1 VIFRLL
7 FLGNCEIVQSFG
19 LLHKYNI
26 PDATPG
32 GYSKLKHRAEQER
45 AMATKTIAA
54 LQRSKNSRDRTLAV
68 SLPPD
73 VAEIV
78 DLLDLTA
85 ISYRMRPGQEIVSE
99 GKRCASVFL
108 ITEGIAMRY
117 RILRDGQRQILNFL
131 VPGDFAGIASSR
143 FENAV
148 FTIRTLT
155 PTVVSP
161 IPASRLAGLLETQPR
176 LASVMFSVF
185 SSDSAMLGE
194 HLISLGRRRAIARVA
209 HLLLELHAR
218 LHRVGL
224 ADERS
229 FRLPLTQEMIS
240 DALGLSIPYVNR
252 VLQEL
257 RLDGL
262 LTIKDQLENLEELAA
277 LADFKMAYLRPML
290 SAAA

>member
-1 VIFRLL
+1 
-7 FLGNCEIVQSFG
+7 
-19 LLHKYNI
+19 
-26 PDATPG
+26 
-32 GYSKLKHRAEQER
+32 
-45 AMATKTIAA
+45 MATKAATA
-54 LQRSKNSRDRTLAV
+54 LQRLKNSRDRAPGPTLPAGI
-68 SLPPD
+68 
-73 VAEIV
+73 AEIV
-78 DLLDLTA
+78 DLLDLRA
-85 ISYRMRPGQEIVSE
+85 ISYRLRPGQEIVSE

-148 FTIRTLT
+148 FTIKTLT
-155 PTVVSP
+155 PTAVSP
-161 IPASRLAGLLETQPR
+161 LPASRLAAMLESQPR
-176 LASVMFSVF
+176 LASVLLAVF

-194 HLISLGRRRAIARVA
+194 HLISLGRRRAISRVA

-218 LHRVGL
+218 LYRVGL

-229 FRLPLTQEMIS
+229 FHLPLTQEMIG
-240 DALGLSIPYVNR
+240 DALGLSIPYANR

-262 LTIKDQLENLEELAA
+262 VTIKDQLVVIENLEELAA
-277 LADFKMAYLRPML
+277 LADFKQTYLRPAI

>member
-1 VIFRLL
+1 
-7 FLGNCEIVQSFG
+7 
-19 LLHKYNI
+19 
-26 PDATPG
+26 
-32 GYSKLKHRAEQER
+32 
-45 AMATKTIAA
+45 MATKAAAA
-54 LQRSKNSRDRTLAV
+54 LQRPRNSRDRTPAPT
-68 SLPPD
+68 LPPG

-78 DLLDLTA
+78 DLLDLRA

-161 IPASRLAGLLETQPR
+161 IPASRLTAMLEAQPR
-176 LASVMFSVF
+176 LASVLLSVF

-194 HLISLGRRRAIARVA
+194 HLISLGRRRAVARVA
-209 HLLLELHAR
+209 HLLLELHVR
-218 LHRVGL
+218 LYRVGL
-224 ADERS
+224 ADENS
-229 FRLPLTQEMIS
+229 YRLPLTQEMMS
-240 DALGLSIPYVNR
+240 DALGLSIPYANR

-262 LTIKDQLENLEELAA
+262 VTIKDQLVVIENLEELAA
-277 LADFKMAYLRPML
+277 LADFKQAYLRPTL

>member
-1 VIFRLL
+1 
-7 FLGNCEIVQSFG
+7 
-19 LLHKYNI
+19 
-26 PDATPG
+26 
-32 GYSKLKHRAEQER
+32 
-45 AMATKTIAA
+45 MATRAATA
-54 LQRSKNSRDRTLAV
+54 LQRPKTPRDRAPAPT
-68 SLPPD
+68 LPPD

-85 ISYRMRPGQEIVSE
+85 ISYRLRPGQEIVSE
-99 GKRCASVFL
+99 GKRCASLFL

-117 RILRDGQRQILNFL
+117 RILRDGQRQILNFV

-148 FTIRTLT
+148 FTIKTLT

-161 IPASRLAGLLETQPR
+161 IPASRLTAMLGAQPR
-176 LASVMFSVF
+176 LASVLLGVF

-194 HLISLGRRRAIARVA
+194 HLISLGRRRAISRVA

-218 LHRVGL
+218 LYRVGL
-224 ADERS
+224 ANERS

-262 LTIKDQLENLEELAA
+262 ATIKDQLVVIEDIEGLAA
-277 LADFKMAYLRPML
+277 LADFKQAYLRPL
-290 SAAA
+290 LNAAA